1 MNKVTAILVDTV
13 SIQKYV
19 YSSNRLKENIGASNI
34 IANIYK
40 KSLASALEK
49 TLKHDVCLS
58 EWEKQP
64 EIIKINNSNVN
75 FEVGYIGGGNALLF
89 FNNEAIAREFISEWT
104 RNLLVE
110 APSLNTAFA
119 ISEIDIDDFKNGRND
134 LFKQL
139 EMNKNKYF
147 PQTFLPKHGITAD
160 CPYSRLSAEAYKS
173 GIGDEKGVYISST
186 SYAKYSNIDIDDA
199 KIEVEKISG
208 GKFSFTTNI
217 EKLGQTKGQ
226 NHIAI
231 VHIDGNSMGE
241 HFKAC
246 ENLIKMRKLSKKLKD
261 IMQSVYEEFLNYVF
275 EQMDFLLSDE
285 SGFDIQLEDGKYIIP
300 FRPILKEGDDITFIT
315 DGRLGIPF
323 AQKYLELMSDKILYN
338 DNKLS
343 ACAGVAIIKTK
354 YPFFRGYN
362 LTEELCQSAKREA
375 RKNKGT
381 SWLDFHISYGG
392 FSGTL
397 DEIRKNKY
405 TTQSG
410 QLHFGPYLV
419 TSNDISNEKNIFHLK
434 QGIKTFKNKEE
445 WPRSKVKEF
454 REYLTLGKSASQQF
468 IDEAKFKGKKL
479 YEFKETSKTY
489 NINVWQ
495 DGYTPYFDMIELM
508 DFIPEY
514 FLAETRQVKEN
525 E

>member
-1 MNKVTAILVDTV
+1 MSKVTAILADTV

-19 YSSNRLKENIGASNI
+19 YSSNRLKENIGASSI

-40 KSLASALEK
+40 ESLANTLEK
-49 TLKHDVCLS
+49 TLEYGVSLD

-64 EIIKINNSNVN
+64 ETIAIKNSNTD

-89 FNNEAIAREFISEWT
+89 FNNEATAKEFISEWT
-104 RNLLVE
+104 RNLLLE
-110 APSLNTAFA
+110 APSLNVAFA
-119 ISEIDIDDFKNGRND
+119 ISEFNIDNFQNEMKN

-139 EMNKNKYF
+139 EINKSKYF

-160 CPYSRLSAEAYKS
+160 CPYSGLSAEVYKP
-173 GIGDEKGVYISST
+173 GTNDEKGAYISSA
-186 SYAKYSNIDIDDA
+186 SYAKYKHIDIDDA
-199 KIEVEKISG
+199 KVEAERISN
-208 GKFSFTTNI
+208 GKFSLTTNI

-231 VHIDGNSMGE
+231 VHIDGNSMAE
-241 HFKAC
+241 HFKSC
-246 ENLIKMRKLSKKLKD
+246 ENLVAIRKLSKRLKD
-261 IMQSVYEEFLNYVF
+261 IMQSVYEEFLNYIF

-285 SGFDIQLEDGKYIIP
+285 SGFNIQLENGKYIIP
-300 FRPILKEGDDITFIT
+300 FRPILREGDDITFIT

-323 AQKYLELMSDKILYN
+323 AQKYLELMSDKTLYN
-338 DNKLS
+338 ENKLS

-375 RKNKGT
+375 RENKGT

-397 DEIRKNKY
+397 EGIRKNKY
-405 TTQSG
+405 TTSSG

-419 TSNDISNEKNIFHLK
+419 ASSDISNEKNIFHLK
-434 QGIKTFKNKEE
+434 RGIKTFKNKEE

-468 IDEAKFKGKKL
+468 IDEARFKGRKL
-479 YEFKETSKTY
+479 YGFKETSKTY

-495 DGYTPYFDMIELM
+495 DGFTPYFDMIELM
-508 DFIPEY
+508 DLIPEY
-514 FLAETRQVKEN
+514 FLAETRQVK
-525 E
+525 